1 MEMHPFNEAQWRRN
15 CEKAIE
21 FADFCTA
28 VSAPMWKRKLDR
40 IAQLDAEVVRISG
53 EHAINVAALSA
64 ALAATVWNHKLH
76 ETLVQ
81 GLQEMPL
88 EHLAKAEAIA
98 REYGYINAE
107 ELRRS
112 ACCQRRRTV

>member
-1 MEMHPFNEAQWRRN
+1 MHSFNEAQWRST
-15 CEKAIE
+15 CEKAVE

-53 EHAINVAALSA
+53 EHAINVADFSA
-64 ALAATVWNHKLH
+64 ALAATVWHHKLH

-81 GLQEMPL
+81 ELQEMPL
-88 EHLAKAEAIA
+88 AYLAKAEAIA
-98 REYGYINAE
+98 REYGYINAQ

-112 ACCQRRRTV
+112 ACCQHRPKV

>member
-1 MEMHPFNEAQWRRN
+1 MHPFEEAQWRMY

-28 VSAPMWKRKLDR
+28 VSAQVWKRKVER
-40 IAQLDAEVVRISG
+40 IAQLDEEVVRISG
-53 EHAINVAALSA
+53 EHAINVADLSA

-81 GLQEMPL
+81 VLQEMPL

-98 REYGYINAE
+98 REYGYINAQ
-107 ELRRS
+107 ELRRR
-112 ACCQRRRTV
+112 ACRCKV